1 MILGGENML
10 KTNQILLDEL
20 NEYSNKKTKIQRM
33 VKKGDIY
40 PITKGLYETNKYVN
54 PFYLA
59 DPIYSPSYISFET
72 ALSYYNLIPE
82 RVYAIKS
89 ATFKKKKRKE
99 YNTSFG
105 LFMYQ
110 DVPEEVFPFGTILVN
125 DGEYNFKIAS
135 IEKALLDQLY
145 STSPISNMKEMR
157 AYLFEN
163 MRINELV
170 LDTFDKEKVNELS
183 KLYHSR
189 NVELFNKMMKEDKL
203 YDK

>member
-1 MILGGENML
+1 MI
-10 KTNQILLDEL
+10 KTYQILLNEL
-20 NEYSNKKTKIQRM
+20 KDYSNKKTKIQRM
-33 VKKGDIY
+33 VKNKEIY
-40 PITKGLYETNKYVN
+40 PIAKGLYETEKKIN

-82 RVYAIKS
+82 RVYAVMS

-99 YNTSFG
+99 YNTPFG

-110 DVPEEVFPFGTILVN
+110 DVPAEAFPYGTYIIN
-125 DGEYNFKIAS
+125 DGNYSFKIAS
-135 IEKALLDQLY
+135 KEKALLDKLY
-145 STSPISNMKEMR
+145 STSPILNMKEMR
-157 AYLFEN
+157 DYLFEN

-170 LDTFDKEKVNELS
+170 LDTFDKEKVDKLS

-189 NVELFNKMMKEDKL
+189 NVELFNKMVQEGKL
-203 YDK
+203 YI